1 LLTPQDAGRLIPW
14 GYPLVL
20 KCHTLWLP
28 EVFRYGQRLPIL
40 AADLP
45 SA

>member
-14 GYPLVL
+14 GYLLVL
-20 KCHTLWLP
+20 KCHAPWLP
-28 EVFRYGQRLPIL
+28 EAFRYGQRLPIR
-40 AADLP
+40 AADLR